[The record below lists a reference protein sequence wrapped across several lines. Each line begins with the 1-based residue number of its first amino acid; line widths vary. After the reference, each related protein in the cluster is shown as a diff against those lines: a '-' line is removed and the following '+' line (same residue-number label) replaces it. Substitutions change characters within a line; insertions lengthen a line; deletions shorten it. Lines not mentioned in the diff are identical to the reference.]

1 MIDITLM
8 ITLYLSI
15 LEPTSLQDEAGTLL
29 ESDMA
34 TTGTSTESFLRGVA
48 GDATSASGGTE
59 LGNTASV
66 LTFKTLSY
74 KFSKISKIDC
84 NFFSCQ
90 LRPP

>member
-1 MIDITLM
+1 M

-66 LTFKTLSY
+66 LTFKTLSH
-74 KFSKISKIDC
+74 SI
-84 NFFSCQ
+84 NFPKS
-90 LRPP
+90 PK